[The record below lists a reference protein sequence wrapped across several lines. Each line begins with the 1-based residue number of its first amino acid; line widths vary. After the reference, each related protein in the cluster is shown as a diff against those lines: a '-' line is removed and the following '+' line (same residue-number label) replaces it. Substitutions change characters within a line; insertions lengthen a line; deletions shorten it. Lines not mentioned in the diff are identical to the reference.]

1 MFQLLLILFLLITH
15 ANCEFIE
22 IIGLSSLFDPDSIET
37 SSEFLSLY
45 NINKYDYDIELNNFK
60 EFEQDILNLTWV
72 DNYETNPKI
81 SLDIT
86 SPKYQFGIKLL
97 TTAFLKRFIDSHK
110 STGEFQ
116 NNLNLY
122 IYNLEDNTDIDFFN
136 TIDTIENSTEINV
149 NNYPSQSLNIIAR
162 NKLGLFLRYNIPDRN
177 DIKLGGI
184 SYSDLRYAIGEIC
197 DSFSYEDYKLNNVGY
212 NSNKNIVNY
221 LFLSPLGTAFDIEGD
236 VRLYENYDEMYRSP
250 IGIEHLLSLAIN
262 NKLKLTREDIINS
275 FINTSKNTIINYLIS
290 EEGSVN
296 YNLRKSKSFKFA
308 YKEGA
313 KYVESQASFISIGD
327 SLINYPDVTFTDYK
341 NSKWILFEKISDL
354 SLEEKF
360 FYDVK
365 NICYDNG
372 IKDNLFLPFGI
383 FYEDCSYSVF
393 EYANNMKESFYYLI
407 KYIKSI
413 NLSIIDLLK
422 FISLFDNLIETY
434 DLYDNVYNNKKDI
447 DSEIAIN
454 HLKELYNDIYY
465 YYDIKYKNLINS
477 IEYENNISNIVSIKD
492 LSNNDEL
499 YNYYLNNNIDAINDQ
514 DNEDNQNDEEN
525 NTENPDIQ
533 SAIYDGKNE
542 KNSTETEYFNLNN
555 EENNIIEVYDI
566 KNNLVPISYNNIKNI
581 YFYNTINYDSYG
593 NIQNIDNEDFDNF
606 LFKNSSIS
614 DIFEKI
620 DELKRIEEENPINTY
635 YYFNNNLY
643 EEEQLLLEL
652 KLINKLNK
660 ILGKRNIPITDGN
673 ITNYLNSLLEN
684 IEKIKGYK
692 YATMDDLMVIV
703 NYLKSILINKRLSII
718 NGENK
723 AYNIEELFNAYK
735 DLYNLVSN
743 KIDINDYYTTS
754 KLASLYLDFDLYEE
768 LNNSNYND
776 TLHLNSNIG
785 IDNNKDFIMNY
796 SYQSDKFIHKFIT
809 FLLNNYYYE
818 KNYNISVITSEL
830 SKKLKSYKNEKIFSE
845 NLDNLT
851 HFKEYE
857 NLLNRYVS
865 YMDAYNKILTN
876 IFEKKGKILF
886 NGIHYDENL
895 NKYLEIMYKYY
906 QSLIYSDILE
916 SNIYSS
922 DCSES
927 FLGIKYYNCTKLL
940 TNKEDTLK
948 EIDLFDIIS
957 VGLNLNTYIV
967 EKYKYWFSKYLMNI
981 KPLRRNNNY
990 IQYAYKLFSDEQLK
1004 DNLLDT
1010 IENALI
1016 NFYSELTNKILN
1028 IKTIIINDNSSL
1040 KKYYKKINA
1049 FATKRKYSD
1058 AEIIFINSNLNYIG
1072 EIITIN
1078 INKNINNV
1086 IDHNTTEKKALID
1099 YISIV
1104 EPIYNYIKEFSSPFN
1119 FENIKGIIESI

>member
-434 DLYDNVYNNKKDI
+434 DL
-447 DSEIAIN
+447 SEIAIN

-555 EENNIIEVYDI
+555 EENNIIEV
-566 KNNLVPISYNNIKNI
+566 
-581 YFYNTINYDSYG
+581 
-593 NIQNIDNEDFDNF
+593 
-606 LFKNSSIS
+606 

-620 DELKRIEEENPINTY
+620 NELKRIEEENPINTY

-1040 KKYYKKINA
+1040 KN
-1049 FATKRKYSD
+1049 
-1058 AEIIFINSNLNYIG
+1058 NLNYIG

>member
-122 IYNLEDNTDIDFFN
+122 LYNLEDNTDIDFFN

-372 IKDNLFLPFGI
+372 IKDNLFLPLGI

-393 EYANNMKESFYYLI
+393 DNANNMKESFYYLI

-447 DSEIAIN
+447 DAEIAIN

-533 SAIYDGKNE
+533 SAIYDGKNK
-542 KNSTETEYFNLNN
+542 KNSTETEYFNLNY
-555 EENNIIEVYDI
+555 EENNIIEV
-566 KNNLVPISYNNIKNI
+566 
-581 YFYNTINYDSYG
+581 
-593 NIQNIDNEDFDNF
+593 
-606 LFKNSSIS
+606 

-692 YATMDDLMVIV
+692 YATMDDLMAIV

-768 LNNSNYND
+768 LNNSNFND

-865 YMDAYNKILTN
+865 YMDAYNKILLN

-940 TNKEDTLK
+940 TNKEGTLK

-1040 KKYYKKINA
+1040 KN
-1049 FATKRKYSD
+1049 
-1058 AEIIFINSNLNYIG
+1058 NLNYIG

-1078 INKNINNV
+1078 INKNINNI

>member
-1 MFQLLLILFLLITH
+1 MVGLYSMKTKTVS
-15 ANCEFIE
+15 
-22 IIGLSSLFDPDSIET
+22 LSS
-37 SSEFLSLY
+37 SLY
-45 NINKYDYDIELNNFK
+45 GIMKFHNFFNFTFKSIKFDNFK
-60 EFEQDILNLTWV
+60 EFSNINFHILINPLLNRKIERLNDVLILFDKALLNEANLSC
-72 DNYETNPKI
+72 NFFEFSMNMANFIHNRLPYQGIQNKI
-81 SLDIT
+81 SYEI
-86 SPKYQFGIKLL
+86 F
-97 TTAFLKRFIDSHK
+97 
-110 STGEFQ
+110 
-116 NNLNLY
+116 
-122 IYNLEDNTDIDFFN
+122 YNKPGTFNFFVFW
-136 TIDTIENSTEINV
+136 I
-149 NNYPSQSLNIIAR
+149 PH
-162 NKLGLFLRYNIPDRN
+162 LFLCLERAMLKICVIVGIIMTEPISNCFTFISTLILSFNVTRRSSNAFSMIPIPTV
-177 DIKLGGI
+177 IK
-184 SYSDLRYAIGEIC
+184 
-197 DSFSYEDYKLNNVGY
+197 
-212 NSNKNIVNY
+212 
-221 LFLSPLGTAFDIEGD
+221 
-236 VRLYENYDEMYRSP
+236 
-250 IGIEHLLSLAIN
+250 
-262 NKLKLTREDIINS
+262 
-275 FINTSKNTIINYLIS
+275 TSTFFTIITIFNSIF
-290 EEGSVN
+290 
-296 YNLRKSKSFKFA
+296 YNFKF
-308 YKEGA
+308 
-313 KYVESQASFISIGD
+313 SF
-327 SLINYPDVTFTDYK
+327 NMFR
-341 NSKWILFEKISDL
+341 SKTTL
-354 SLEEKF
+354 
-360 FYDVK
+360 
-365 NICYDNG
+365 G
-372 IKDNLFLPFGI
+372 
-383 FYEDCSYSVF
+383 YSVF